1 MICFR
6 AIAFLLALIIGTLSS
21 AQQARANSVGAPAA
35 ARAAAD
41 LLFDR
46 SVELLPKDP
55 ASAKALF
62 ARTAAQYEHLSTVT
76 SDQTTRAS
84 ILYNAGAAH
93 QLAGDN
99 GRAILNFRRAQ
110 LLAPITPGLSE
121 RLAAARAEVA
131 GTGSPTIASGARN
144 GASQWILDF
153 ARSVPRSIPWTFFA
167 CSYVLFWT
175 VLIAGIVARSVGSSF
190 RQHVLLL
197 WIPGLTCI
205 LSIPTIA
212 TFWYSDTLARREIVI
227 LSESIART
235 EPDDRIGAPAATAPF
250 KSGREL
256 RVIDERVGGD
266 GQPWLQISESSSVE
280 VDSAAAWIPAAAAA
294 RVLDPSTGLLDSH

>member
-1 MICFR
+1 MISLR
-6 AIAFLLALIIGTLSS
+6 AIFVLLALAIGTLFSTP
-21 AQQARANSVGAPAA
+21 QTHANSVGAAPA

-76 SDQTTRAS
+76 TDQSTRAS
-84 ILYNAGAAH
+84 LFYNAGAAR

-121 RLAAARAEVA
+121 RLAAARAEA
-131 GTGSPTIASGARN
+131 TGATTPTTASAPAAN
-144 GASQWILDF
+144 SYQWLLDF
-153 ARSVPRSIPWTFFA
+153 ARSVPRSIRWTFFA
-167 CSYVLFWT
+167 CSYVVFWT
-175 VLIAGIVARSVGSSF
+175 MLLVRIVARSAGSSL
-190 RQHVLLL
+190 RPHALLL
-197 WIPGLTCI
+197 WIPGIICL

-212 TFWYSDTLARREIVI
+212 TLWYTDSLARQDIVI
-227 LSESIART
+227 LSETIARS
-235 EPDDRIGAPAATAPF
+235 EPDDRIGVPAATSPF
-250 KSGREL
+250 KPGREL
-256 RVIDERVGGD
+256 HILEERSGGD
-266 GQPWLQISESSSVE
+266 GQPWLRISESLFAE
-280 VDSAAAWIPAAAAA
+280 ADSAPAWIPASVAA
-294 RVLDPSTGLLDSH
+294 RVLDHSAPVLDAR